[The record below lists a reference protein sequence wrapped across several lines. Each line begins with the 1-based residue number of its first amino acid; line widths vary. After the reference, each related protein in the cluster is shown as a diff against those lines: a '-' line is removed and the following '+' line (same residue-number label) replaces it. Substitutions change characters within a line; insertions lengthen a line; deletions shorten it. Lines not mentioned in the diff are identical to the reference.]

1 MGITKFWNFIAL
13 PNFFWASLTSAP
25 NPKMVLL
32 LAECIYWGKPFDK
45 LRVFFVFNTV
55 QPERLRLILHVPNNA
70 LPTCKIKSSIV
81 QTSWQRTIADLHKS
95 VRGFMNIIN
104 LIPAISTRPQLWESE
119 HDLPLQ
125 CMFVSQACLSVYMIL
140 LSNFTRNLITTAIK
154 APAPG
159 TFNKS
164 ENCQCSD
171 NLCLWHLDLHPQPD
185 LCITVYELNKQL
197 DVVSDAGGRSS
208 GWFIIQTQII
218 SSWNLLPAA
227 GLAIPQLL
235 QYPSVQTWNLCCSWT
250 QWQRLPT
257 HDDED
262 IEIFV
267 HIFDV

>member
-1 MGITKFWNFIAL
+1 MALLVYEKHAFTSISYESILSEATKTAQLQVITYSYRSTGFITASQKSHCKQLL
-13 PNFFWASLTSAP
+13 P
-25 NPKMVLL
+25 
-32 LAECIYWGKPFDK
+32 
-45 LRVFFVFNTV
+45 
-55 QPERLRLILHVPNNA
+55 
-70 LPTCKIKSSIV
+70 PTCKIKSSIV
-81 QTSWQRTIADLHKS
+81 QTSWQRTITDLHKS

-104 LIPAISTRPQLWESE
+104 LIPAISTWPHLWESE

-159 TFNKS
+159 TFHKS
-164 ENCQCSD
+164 ENRQCLD

-197 DVVSDAGGRSS
+197 DVVSDGGGRSS
-208 GWFIIQTQII
+208 GWFIVQTQII

-235 QYPSVQTWNLCCSWT
+235 QYSGV
-250 QWQRLPT
+250 
-257 HDDED
+257 
-262 IEIFV
+262 
-267 HIFDV
+267 